1 MLLLGDDDLIAEGVR
16 RDVFRYP
23 GNSELLVKVL
33 KRAFIEKRN
42 GQGAPWYNFKRLRHR
57 YFRNL
62 RKPHFDMYVS
72 EIREQL
78 TFAEIG
84 LRHPA
89 YLQRIV
95 GFEETNKG
103 LGLTVQAIKGRDGG
117 LAPTVG
123 ALARAG
129 KLDLPLRTMLDAFFD
144 ELLLSPITISD
155 LNIDNIVLG
164 FSEELGD
171 HYVVID
177 GYGTRTLLPVERVS
191 EWAKRSAK
199 QRQFTNFRR
208 QLANPPLRAALRA
221 QKSSVFPE
229 GKGAPAH
236 IE

>member
-1 MLLLGDDDLIAEGVR
+1 LR

-23 GNSELLVKVL
+23 GNSDLLVKVL
-33 KRAFIEKRN
+33 KRTFIEKRN

-62 RKPHFDMYVS
+62 RRPHFDMYVS

-78 TFAEIG
+78 AFAEAG
-84 LRHPA
+84 LRHPY

-95 GFEETNKG
+95 GFEETSKG

-123 ALARAG
+123 ALVRAG
-129 KLDLPLRTMLDAFFD
+129 RLDLPLRTMLDEFFD
-144 ELLLSPITISD
+144 ELLRSPITISD

-164 FSEELGD
+164 HSQELGD

-177 GYGTRTLLPVERVS
+177 GYGTRTLIPLERLS
-191 EWAKRSAK
+191 EAAKRSAK
-199 QRQFTNFRR
+199 QRQFAHFRK
-208 QLANPPLRAALRA
+208 QLLRPPVPAALRA
-221 QKSSVFPE
+221 RETGAFSE
-229 GKGAPAH
+229 GKGVAAH
-236 IE
+236 TE

>member
-1 MLLLGDDDLIAEGVR
+1 MLLLGDDELIAEGVR

-23 GNSELLVKVL
+23 GNSDLLVKVL
-33 KRAFIEKRN
+33 KRTFIEKRN

-62 RKPHFDMYVS
+62 RRPHFDMYVS

-78 TFAEIG
+78 AFAEAG
-84 LRHPA
+84 LRHPH

-103 LGLTVQAIKGRDGG
+103 LGLTVQAIKGRDGD

-129 KLDLPLRTMLDAFFD
+129 TFDLPLRKMLDEFLD
-144 ELLLSPITISD
+144 ELLRSPITISD

-164 FSEELGD
+164 YSEELGD
-171 HYVVID
+171 YYVVID
-177 GYGTRTLLPVERVS
+177 GYGTRTLLPVERIS
-191 EWAKRSAK
+191 ERARRSAK

-208 QLANPPLRAALRA
+208 QLANPPPPAALRA
-221 QKSSVFPE
+221 KESGAFTE
-229 GKGAPAH
+229 GKAATAH
-236 IE
+236 FE

>member
-33 KRAFIEKRN
+33 KRTFIEKRN

-62 RKPHFDMYVS
+62 RKPHFDMYMS

-78 TFAEIG
+78 AFAEIG
-84 LRHPA
+84 LHHPH

-103 LGLTVQAIKGRDGG
+103 LGLTVQAIKGRDGN
-117 LAPTVG
+117 LAPTIG
-123 ALARAG
+123 ALISAG
-129 KLDLPLRTMLDAFFD
+129 KLGPPLRTMLDGFLD
-144 ELLLSPITISD
+144 QLMRSPITLSD
-155 LNIDNIVLG
+155 LNLYNIVLG
-164 FSEELGD
+164 YSEELGD
-171 HYVVID
+171 HYVLID
-177 GYGTRTLLPVERVS
+177 GYGTRTLLPVERIS
-191 EWAKRSAK
+191 ELANRTAK
-199 QRQFTNFRR
+199 QRQFTSLRR
-208 QLANPPLRAALRA
+208 QLAKPPLPAAFSAREPG
-221 QKSSVFPE
+221 VFTE